1 MARQSLYVTLGLIIV
16 STVTFVISVYST
28 YLYLE
33 TKKKIIS
40 EMHQSSQQSLDS
52 LRNSVNYFIEAYA
65 INEYDI
71 LVATEIDHTDHMA
84 IVIEDYKMG
93 KILGTPVYVSGKIR
107 DDAWK
112 ITDFDP
118 QSTAHTV
125 QLQEAYYTQ
134 SKDILSS
141 SGERLGTVTIYSTD
155 RFLNQELN
163 AIVIDNIVKGA
174 VVAVAFILTLFIGIR
189 FFVLQPLSD
198 IVKVISHSDDDG
210 IPVGT
215 IPDKGPKEIHT
226 LSDTMNT
233 MITSIKDSRILL
245 KGQKEQLQIYNENL
259 EEMVEDRTKELT
271 EANEKLQQLDLMKTM
286 FIASMSHEL
295 RTPLNSII
303 GFSDILIKM
312 MNKNLD
318 DKQLD
323 YLNRIHGA
331 GIHLLGLISDVIDI
345 SKIESGRMELVLE
358 EFELKD
364 LVDEAVGEIE
374 HAVKEKGME
383 LHVVANEWPQMH
395 SDRKRLFQCLLN
407 YLSNAV
413 KFSEG
418 GSVTLQIERQDDR
431 VIISVTD
438 TGIGISLEE
447 IPKLFQ
453 PFERLESKLKI
464 KAGGTGLGLYLT
476 KKIARDFLKGTVGV
490 ESEPGK
496 GSTFWLDIPLKV
508 SIDETA

>member
-134 SKDILSS
+134 SKDIHSN

-210 IPVGT
+210 IPVDT

-233 MITSIKDSRILL
+233 MITS
-245 KGQKEQLQIYNENL
+245 
-259 EEMVEDRTKELT
+259 
-271 EANEKLQQLDLMKTM
+271 
-286 FIASMSHEL
+286 
-295 RTPLNSII
+295 
-303 GFSDILIKM
+303 
-312 MNKNLD
+312 
-318 DKQLD
+318 
-323 YLNRIHGA
+323 
-331 GIHLLGLISDVIDI
+331 
-345 SKIESGRMELVLE
+345 
-358 EFELKD
+358 
-364 LVDEAVGEIE
+364 
-374 HAVKEKGME
+374 
-383 LHVVANEWPQMH
+383 
-395 SDRKRLFQCLLN
+395 
-407 YLSNAV
+407 
-413 KFSEG
+413 
-418 GSVTLQIERQDDR
+418 
-431 VIISVTD
+431 
-438 TGIGISLEE
+438 
-447 IPKLFQ
+447 
-453 PFERLESKLKI
+453 
-464 KAGGTGLGLYLT
+464 
-476 KKIARDFLKGTVGV
+476 
-490 ESEPGK
+490 
-496 GSTFWLDIPLKV
+496 
-508 SIDETA
+508 